1 MAKSFMKRCQV
12 DDRVMKVRIM
22 PAADVAGVATS
33 RVWPLPTLI
42 AYLFDGR
49 SCDEVRELLA
59 VGEGDAHSTIIS
71 WDPVTLTAQEI
82 SAIESH
88 FPKPHPAPALA
99 YERATFVELDMP
111 ALQPT
116 LSVPIRGD
124 QPLVEGIAQRAA
136 YLSFDY
142 GPWADVYVSTLTR
155 EEAAELLADPA
166 RRVHDAGEAELARRI
181 IGEDDAAL
189 RFAVPRADSPPPWRE
204 PRV

>member
-1 MAKSFMKRCQV
+1 M
-12 DDRVMKVRIM
+12 MKVRIM
-22 PAADVAGVATS
+22 PASDVPGIATS
-33 RVWPLPTLI
+33 RQWPLSTLV

-49 SCDEVRELLA
+49 SFEDVRELLA
-59 VGEGDAHSTIIS
+59 LGEGTAHGNEVS
-71 WDPVTLTAQEI
+71 WTPITLSAQEL
-82 SAIESH
+82 SAIESQ

-136 YLSFDY
+136 YLAFDY

-155 EEAAELLADPA
+155 EEAAELLTDPA
-166 RRVHDAGEAELARRI
+166 RRVHDAGEAELAKRI

-189 RFAVPRADSPPPWRE
+189 RFAVPRPESPPPWRE

>member
-1 MAKSFMKRCQV
+1 
-12 DDRVMKVRIM
+12 MKVRLM
-22 PAADVAGVATS
+22 PADDLPGVATS
-33 RVWPLPTLI
+33 RHWPLSTLV

-49 SCDEVRELLA
+49 TCDEVRELLA
-59 VGEGDAHSTIIS
+59 LGEGSAHGTTVS
-71 WDPVTLTAQEI
+71 WTPITLTAQEL
-82 SAIESH
+82 SAIESR

-116 LSVPIRGD
+116 ISVPIRGN
-124 QPLVEGIAQRAA
+124 QPLVVGIAQRAA

-166 RRVHDAGEAELARRI
+166 RRVHDAGEAELANRI

-189 RFAVPRADSPPPWRE
+189 RFAVPRPESPPPWHE

>member
-1 MAKSFMKRCQV
+1 
-12 DDRVMKVRIM
+12 
-22 PAADVAGVATS
+22 
-33 RVWPLPTLI
+33 
-42 AYLFDGR
+42 
-49 SCDEVRELLA
+49 VRELLA
-59 VGEGDAHSTIIS
+59 QGHGSAHGTVVS
-71 WDPVTLTAQEI
+71 WTPVTLTAQEL
-82 SAIESH
+82 SAIEAH

-116 LSVPIRGD
+116 LTVPIRGD

-155 EEAAELLADPA
+155 EEAAELLSDPA

-189 RFAVPRADSPPPWRE
+189 RFAVPRAESPPPWRE

>member
-1 MAKSFMKRCQV
+1 MRCRV
-12 DDRVMKVRIM
+12 DDRVIKVRLAPMEDM
-22 PAADVAGVATS
+22 PGTATT
-33 RVWPLPTLI
+33 RAWPLSTI
-42 AYLFDGR
+42 VAYLFDGR
-49 SCDEVRELLA
+49 TCDEVRELLA
-59 VGEGDAHSTIIS
+59 LGEGTAHGTMVSFA
-71 WDPVTLTAQEI
+71 PVALTEQEL
-82 SAIESH
+82 SAIEAR
-88 FPKPHPAPALA
+88 FPKPHPAPALE
-99 YERATFVELDMP
+99 YENAALVELDMP

-124 QPLVEGIAQRAA
+124 QPLVDRIAQRAA

-155 EEAAELLADPA
+155 EEAAELLSDPA

-204 PRV
+204 PRG

>member
-1 MAKSFMKRCQV
+1 MRCQV

-22 PAADVAGVATS
+22 PADDVPGVATTRS
-33 RVWPLPTLI
+33 WPLSTLV

-49 SCDEVRELLA
+49 TCDEVRELLSL
-59 VGEGDAHSTIIS
+59 GEGSAHGTTAS
-71 WDPVTLTAQEI
+71 WKPVTLTAQEL
-82 SAIESH
+82 SAIESQ

-111 ALQPT
+111 AMQPT

-124 QPLVEGIAQRAA
+124 QPLVVGIAQRAA

-166 RRVHDAGEAELARRI
+166 RRVHDAGEAELAKRI

-189 RFAVPRADSPPPWRE
+189 RFAVPRPESPPPWRE

>member
-1 MAKSFMKRCQV
+1 
-12 DDRVMKVRIM
+12 
-22 PAADVAGVATS
+22 
-33 RVWPLPTLI
+33 
-42 AYLFDGR
+42 
-49 SCDEVRELLA
+49 
-59 VGEGDAHSTIIS
+59 
-71 WDPVTLTAQEI
+71 
-82 SAIESH
+82 
-88 FPKPHPAPALA
+88 
-99 YERATFVELDMP
+99 MP

-189 RFAVPRADSPPPWRE
+189 RFAVPRAESPPPWRE
-204 PRV
+204 PRA

>member
-1 MAKSFMKRCQV
+1 M
-12 DDRVMKVRIM
+12 DDREMKVRIM
-22 PAADVAGVATS
+22 PADDAPGVATT
-33 RVWPLPTLI
+33 RQWPLSTLV

-49 SCDEVRELLA
+49 GCEEVRELLA
-59 VGEGDAHSTIIS
+59 LGDGTAHGTVVS
-71 WDPVTLTAQEI
+71 WTPITLTAQEI
-82 SAIESH
+82 SAIESR
-88 FPKPHPAPALA
+88 FPKPHLAPALA

-136 YLSFDY
+136 YLAFDY

-166 RRVHDAGEAELARRI
+166 RRVHDAGEAELA
-181 IGEDDAAL
+181 
-189 RFAVPRADSPPPWRE
+189 
-204 PRV
+204 

>member
-1 MAKSFMKRCQV
+1 MMR
-12 DDRVMKVRIM
+12 VRIM
-22 PAADVAGVATS
+22 PAGDVPGIATS
-33 RVWPLPTLI
+33 RQWPLSTLV

-49 SCDEVRELLA
+49 GCDEVRELLA
-59 VGEGDAHSTIIS
+59 VGEGIAHGNVVS
-71 WDPVTLTAQEI
+71 WTPLTVTAQEL
-82 SAIESH
+82 SDIESR
-88 FPKPHPAPALA
+88 FPKPHPAPALS
-99 YERATFVELDMP
+99 YERAAYVELDMP

-116 LSVPIRGD
+116 LTVPIRGD

-166 RRVHDAGEAELARRI
+166 RRVHDAGEAELAKRI

-189 RFAVPRADSPPPWRE
+189 RFAVPRPESPPPWRE

>member
-1 MAKSFMKRCQV
+1 
-12 DDRVMKVRIM
+12 MKVRIM
-22 PAADVAGVATS
+22 PASDVSGIATS
-33 RVWPLPTLI
+33 RQWPLSTLV

-59 VGEGDAHSTIIS
+59 QGEGTAHGNEVS
-71 WDPVTLTAQEI
+71 WTPITLTEQEL
-82 SAIESH
+82 SAIEQR

-99 YERATFVELDMP
+99 YERAAYVELDMP

-116 LSVPIRGD
+116 LTVPIRGD

-166 RRVHDAGEAELARRI
+166 RRVHDAGEAELAKRI
-181 IGEDDAAL
+181 IGEDDASL
-189 RFAVPRADSPPPWRE
+189 RFAVPRPESPPPWRE
-204 PRV
+204 PRA

>member
-1 MAKSFMKRCQV
+1 V
-12 DDRVMKVRIM
+12 DDRVVKVRLA
-22 PAADVAGVATS
+22 PTEDSPGTATT
-33 RVWPLPTLI
+33 RAWPLPTLV

-49 SCDEVRELLA
+49 ACDEVRELLA
-59 VGEGDAHSTIIS
+59 LGGGTAHGTVVTFA
-71 WDPVTLTAQEI
+71 PVALTVAQLSE
-82 SAIESH
+82 IESR
-88 FPKPHPAPALA
+88 FPKSHPAPALS

-116 LSVPIRGD
+116 LTVPIRGD
-124 QPLVEGIAQRAA
+124 QPLVVGIAQRAA

-155 EEAAELLADPA
+155 EEAAELLSDPA

-189 RFAVPRADSPPPWRE
+189 RFAVPRAESPPPWRE
-204 PRV
+204 PRG

>member
-1 MAKSFMKRCQV
+1 V

-59 VGEGDAHSTIIS
+59 VGEGDAHGTIVS

>member
-1 MAKSFMKRCQV
+1 V
-12 DDRVMKVRIM
+12 HDRVMKVRLA
-22 PAADVAGVATS
+22 PADDVPGSPTS
-33 RVWPLPTLI
+33 RVWPLSTLV

-49 SCDEVRELLA
+49 TCDEVRELLA
-59 VGEGDAHSTIIS
+59 TGEGTAHGTIAS
-71 WDPVTLTAQEI
+71 FTPVALTVAELR
-82 SAIESH
+82 AIESR
-88 FPKPHPAPALA
+88 FPKPHAAPALS
-99 YERATFVELDMP
+99 YEHATCVELDMP

-124 QPLVEGIAQRAA
+124 QPLVVGIAQRAA

-155 EEAAELLADPA
+155 EEAAELLSDPA

-181 IGEDDAAL
+181 IGEDDASL

>member
-1 MAKSFMKRCQV
+1 MR
-12 DDRVMKVRIM
+12 VRIM
-22 PAADVAGVATS
+22 PASDVPGVATS
-33 RVWPLPTLI
+33 RHWPLSTLV

-59 VGEGDAHSTIIS
+59 VGEGVAHGSIVSWTPLTLSAQELSTI
-71 WDPVTLTAQEI
+71 
-82 SAIESH
+82 ESS
-88 FPKPHPAPALA
+88 FPKPHPAPALS
-99 YERATFVELDMP
+99 YERAAFVELDMP

-155 EEAAELLADPA
+155 EEASELLADPA
-166 RRVHDAGEAELARRI
+166 RRVHDAGEAELAKRI

-189 RFAVPRADSPPPWRE
+189 RFAVPRPESPPPWRE

>member
-1 MAKSFMKRCQV
+1 MR
-12 DDRVMKVRIM
+12 VRIM
-22 PAADVAGVATS
+22 PAGDVPGLATS
-33 RVWPLPTLI
+33 RQWPLSTLV

-49 SCDEVRELLA
+49 SCDEVRDLLA
-59 VGEGDAHSTIIS
+59 LGEGIAHGNLVS
-71 WDPVTLTAQEI
+71 WTPLTLSEQEL
-82 SAIESH
+82 SAIESR
-88 FPKPHPAPALA
+88 FPKPHPAPALSFESA
-99 YERATFVELDMP
+99 AFVELDMP

-124 QPLVEGIAQRAA
+124 QPLVQGIAQRAA

-166 RRVHDAGEAELARRI
+166 RRVHDAGEAELAKRI

-189 RFAVPRADSPPPWRE
+189 RFAVPRPESPPPWRE

>member
-1 MAKSFMKRCQV
+1 M
-12 DDRVMKVRIM
+12 DDRTMRVRIM
-22 PAADVAGVATS
+22 PAGDVPGLATS
-33 RVWPLPTLI
+33 RQWPLSTLV

-59 VGEGDAHSTIIS
+59 LGEGIAHGNIVS
-71 WDPVTLTAQEI
+71 WTPLTLSEQEL
-82 SAIESH
+82 SAIESR
-88 FPKPHPAPALA
+88 FPKPHPAPALSF
-99 YERATFVELDMP
+99 ERAAFVELDMP

-166 RRVHDAGEAELARRI
+166 RRVHDAGEAELANRI

-189 RFAVPRADSPPPWRE
+189 RFAVPRPESPPPWRE